1 MIEEDK
7 IRFMRE
13 AIKQAKIA
21 FKKGEIP
28 IGAVIVKDGKIIARG
43 RNKREEMSLA
53 TAHAEI
59 IAINA
64 ACKKLKDWRLTG
76 CEMFVTIE
84 PCVMCAGAILN
95 ARMKKVYFGAEEL
108 KDGAL
113 VNAFSVLKKGSL
125 NWSCPHEGGL
135 LASECATLMV
145 DFFKARRK
153 ISRENS

>member
-1 MIEEDK
+1 MTEKDK

-43 RNKREEMSLA
+43 RNKREEMNLA

-59 IAINA
+59 IAVNA

-108 KDGAL
+108 KDG
-113 VNAFSVLKKGSL
+113 SL

-153 ISRENS
+153 NSRENS

>member
-1 MIEEDK
+1 MTEKDK

-43 RNKREEMSLA
+43 RNKREEMNLA

-59 IAINA
+59 IAVNA

-95 ARMKKVYFGAEEL
+95 ARMKKVYFGRGGIKRRRARKRLFPYL
-108 KDGAL
+108 KTAR
-113 VNAFSVLKKGSL
+113 SIVLPGMRR
-125 NWSCPHEGGL
+125 L

-153 ISRENS
+153 NSRENS

>member
-95 ARMKKVYFGAEEL
+95 A
-108 KDGAL
+108 
-113 VNAFSVLKKGSL
+113 
-125 NWSCPHEGGL
+125 
-135 LASECATLMV
+135 
-145 DFFKARRK
+145 
-153 ISRENS
+153 